1 LPENSVR
8 SAEKIACR
16 KIGSSAEKKS
26 CRKIG
31 SFDGKNRAE
40 KSVRPRKKLRAEKSV
55 RPRKSCVQKNRF
67 IGGKICV
74 QKNRAKNSVRSRKK
88 SCKKFGS
95 FGGKNRAEKSVRPRK
110 NKNLDLKLQNG
121 YPLRNFFSGEIHDY
135 KTNDSQQYVHKFA
148 SGGLCKGNAEPD

>member
-1 LPENSVR
+1 VQ
-8 SAEKIACR
+8 
-16 KIGSSAEKKS
+16 
-26 CRKIG
+26 
-31 SFDGKNRAE
+31 KNRFIGG
-40 KSVRPRKKLRAEKSV
+40 
-55 RPRKSCVQKNRF
+55 KSCVQKNRF
-67 IGGKICV
+67 IGGKSCVQKNRFVRGKSCVQKNRFVRGKSCVQKIRFIGGKNCV